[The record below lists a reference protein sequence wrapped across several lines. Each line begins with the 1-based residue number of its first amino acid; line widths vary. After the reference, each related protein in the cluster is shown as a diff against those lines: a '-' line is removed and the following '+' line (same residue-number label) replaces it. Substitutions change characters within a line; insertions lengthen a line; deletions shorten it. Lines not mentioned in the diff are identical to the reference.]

1 MSAAIRIV
9 LVDTQHPGNIGASA
23 RAMRNMGLESLVLVR
38 PSSHP
43 DPEATAR
50 AAGGAALL
58 AEARVVMTV
67 DEAIGDCG
75 LVLGATARPRSA
87 NWRVLDARAAA
98 AEAVAAS
105 AARPVAILFGGERA
119 GLANEAIA
127 RCGALLTIPAPGG
140 YGSLNLAQSVQVVC
154 YEIAMAA
161 QAQAQALAGGAGAAE
176 PASADEMQAMQA
188 HLECVMRL
196 SGFMHDG
203 NAASLSARMQR
214 LLARA
219 RPDGGELRILRGFLA
234 AVERGLGHAD

>member
-9 LVDTQHPGNIGASA
+9 LVDTQHPGNVGASA

-43 DPEATAR
+43 DPESTAR
-50 AAGGAALL
+50 AAGAAALL
-58 AEARVVMTV
+58 AAARVVATV

-98 AEAVAAS
+98 AEAVTAS

-119 GLANEAIA
+119 GLANGEIA
-127 RCGALLTIPAPGG
+127 RCDALLTIPAPGG
-140 YGSLNLAQSVQVVC
+140 YESLNLAQSVQVVC

-161 QAQAQALAGGAGAAE
+161 QAPAAGTGSAE
-176 PASADEMQAMQA
+176 PASADEMQAMQD

-203 NAASLSARMQR
+203 NAASLAARLQR